1 MLDAVIKGLFL
12 GMFMAISVGPT
23 LFAILKYSLNHS
35 YKAGLSFV
43 FGVSVSDFLY
53 VTIANL
59 AAHWLVQLQR
69 FETPISISGALVL
82 MLIGILGIFK
92 KSNPQSPE
100 TEQKSISK
108 KQYFNI
114 WLTGF
119 AINTFN
125 PGVIITWLA
134 AVTAISVNS
143 STTYRLLLFS
153 TCLIIILGIDFLKV
167 FLADSIRKKLNPKRI
182 IYIQKFSALC
192 LFTIGLSLLISSI
205 F

>member
-1 MLDAVIKGLFL
+1 MLDAVIKGLLL

-35 YKAGLSFV
+35 YKAGLAFV
-43 FGVSVSDFLY
+43 LGVSVSDFLY
-53 VTIANL
+53 VAIANL
-59 AAHWLVQLQR
+59 AANWLVQLQR
-69 FETPISISGALVL
+69 YEKSISIFGALVL
-82 MLIGILGIFK
+82 MLIGIIGVFK
-92 KSNPQSPE
+92 KSKQQSVQD
-100 TEQKSISK
+100 EQISVSR

-114 WLTGF
+114 WVTGF

-134 AVTAISVNS
+134 AVTAISVHS

-167 FLADSIRKKLNPKRI
+167 FLADAIRKKLNPKRI
-182 IYIQKFSALC
+182 IYIQKISALC
-192 LFTIGLSLLISSI
+192 LFGIGLSLLISSI
-205 F
+205 L